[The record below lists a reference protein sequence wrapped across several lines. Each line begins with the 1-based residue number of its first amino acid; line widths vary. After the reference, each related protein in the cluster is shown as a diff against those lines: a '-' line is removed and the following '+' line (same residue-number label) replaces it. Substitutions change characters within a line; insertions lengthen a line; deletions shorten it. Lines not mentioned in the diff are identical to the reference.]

1 MAAPVAPYKDMDAA
15 KGSMVPV
22 FFSIAKH
29 GTPPDEATYKR
40 GCYKRGFENSDSF
53 DSIDITGDCSE
64 GGYKESI
71 SGFRES
77 TVSIDFVARASDG
90 GATSNQAELWSHLKS
105 PQAATNNEPVVW
117 LLWFHPVFNKK
128 IVQCFTATSISDSFQ
143 YDDAV
148 TFSAEFNALGAPTI
162 TDIPAP

>member
-1 MAAPVAPYKDMDAA
+1 MVAPVAPYKDLKAA

-22 FFSIAKH
+22 FFSIAKL
-29 GTPPDEATYKR
+29 GTPPNETTYLR

-77 TVSIDFVARASDG
+77 TVSIDFVARSSDKG
-90 GATSNQAELWSHLKS
+90 GVSNQAALWSHLKAPS
-105 PQAATNNEPVVW
+105 AVTNNEPVVW

-128 IVQCFTATSISDSFQ
+128 IVQCFTCTSISDNFQ

-148 TFSAEFNALGAPTI
+148 SFSTEFNALGAPNI
-162 TDIPAP
+162 TNIPAL